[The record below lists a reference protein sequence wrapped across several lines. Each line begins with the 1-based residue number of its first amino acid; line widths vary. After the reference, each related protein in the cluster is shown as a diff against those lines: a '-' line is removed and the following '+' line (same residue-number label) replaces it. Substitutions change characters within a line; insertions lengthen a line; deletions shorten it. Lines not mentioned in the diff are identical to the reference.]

1 MLTTG
6 PDKRIAVAVAVISN
20 PGGQYLIQERTADR
34 VCGGQWEFPGGKIEA
49 GETAEQALCRE
60 LDEELGINISPAEYA
75 IIALMR
81 LPFDYVH
88 ASVDLHVY
96 SIVGYDREVTALEGQ
111 RYQWCELSQ
120 IRKLPVLDAVYP
132 ILDALGDSCLPV
144 SS

>member
-1 MLTTG
+1 MRTTG
-6 PDKRIAVAVAVISN
+6 AEKRIAVAAAVISN

-60 LDEELGINISPAEYA
+60 LGEELGIDISPATYA
-75 IIALMR
+75 MTALMR

-88 ASVDLHVY
+88 ASVNLHVY
-96 SIVGYDREVTALEGQ
+96 LITDYDREVTALEGQ
-111 RYQWCELSQ
+111 RYLWCELSR

-132 ILDALGDSCLPV
+132 ILDVLEGIAGATCN
-144 SS
+144 